1 MYSMSRMSRLTNLLC
16 ATGAALL
23 CLLPFAAGAQSP
35 TRTKII
41 VSGSSTISPLISDI
55 ARRFESVNPGT
66 AIEVRAHGSGKGVAE
81 LRDEV
86 SDIAMVSRLL
96 ASNERDLFAYPICRD
111 GAAVVVHATNPVKG
125 LSSRQL
131 SDVLTGAI
139 TDWKQLGGRPGP
151 IRLAW
156 RTEGQVI
163 PELILQ
169 HLKLKS
175 GEVRSQATFSET
187 AEALKFVAGR
197 RDAVTVTALAAA
209 ERAVK
214 RGVPVRLLAYD
225 GVPASTRAI
234 KDRTYAL
241 SRPLLLVARTV
252 PTGVQKRFVDF
263 AVSDAVTDLQEKHGF
278 VPY

>member
-1 MYSMSRMSRLTNLLC
+1 MNRMSRLTHLLC
-16 ATGAALL
+16 ATAAALL
-23 CLLPFAAGAQSP
+23 CLTFAAGAQSS
-35 TRTKII
+35 TSTKII

-66 AIEVRAHGSGKGVAE
+66 AIEVRAHASGKGVAE

-86 SDIAMVSRLL
+86 TDFAMVSRLL
-96 ASNERDLFAYPICRD
+96 APHERDLFAYPLCRD
-111 GAAVVVHATNPVKG
+111 GAAVIVHATNPVKG
-125 LSSRQL
+125 VSSQQL
-131 SDVLTGAI
+131 RDVLTGTI
-139 TDWKQLGGRPGP
+139 TDWKELGGRPGP

-169 HLKLKS
+169 HLKLKF
-175 GEVRSQATFSET
+175 GQVRSYATF
-187 AEALKFVAGR
+187 AENAAAVKFVTGR
-197 RDAVTVTALAAA
+197 RDAITVTALAAA
-209 ERAVK
+209 ERSVK
-214 RGVPVRLLAYD
+214 TGAPIKLLAYD

-234 KDRTYAL
+234 KDRTYSL
-241 SRPLLLVARTV
+241 SRPLLLVARSV
-252 PTGVQKRFVDF
+252 PTGVQKRFVDY

>member
-1 MYSMSRMSRLTNLLC
+1 MSRLTLLLC
-16 ATGAALL
+16 AAAAALL
-23 CLLPFAAGAQSP
+23 SFTPYAKGPQSSAG
-35 TRTKII
+35 TKII
-41 VSGSSTISPLISDI
+41 VSGSPTISPLIADI
-55 ARRFESVNPGT
+55 ARRFERVNPGT

-81 LRDEV
+81 LRAEV
-86 SDIAMVSRLL
+86 TDLAMVSRLL
-96 ASNERDLFAYPICRD
+96 APHERDLFAYPLCRD
-111 GAAVVVHATNPVKG
+111 GAAVVVHADNTVKG

-131 SDVLTGAI
+131 REVLTGAI

-169 HLKLKS
+169 HLKLKF
-175 GEVRSQATFSET
+175 GEVRSHATFSENV
-187 AEALKFVAGR
+187 EALKFVAGR
-197 RDAVTVTALAAA
+197 RDAVTVTALAVA
-209 ERAVK
+209 ERLAR
-214 RGVPVRLLAYD
+214 RGVPIRLLAYD
-225 GVPASTRAI
+225 GVPASTHAI
-234 KDRTYAL
+234 KDRTYSL

-252 PTGVQKRFVDF
+252 PTGLHKRFVDY